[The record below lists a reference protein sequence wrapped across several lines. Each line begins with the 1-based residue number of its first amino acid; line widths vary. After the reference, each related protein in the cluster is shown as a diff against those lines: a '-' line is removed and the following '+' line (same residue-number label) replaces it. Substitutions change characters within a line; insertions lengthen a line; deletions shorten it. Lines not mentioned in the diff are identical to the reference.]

1 MSLFRRT
8 RNAPPPAPAPA
19 PGAAAARY
27 WDNHHHVAE
36 DPLFWMAN
44 PLCRAAINRRV
55 TGDPHVWPLDWFARE
70 FSRGGFRRGL
80 SLGCGMGSLE
90 RSARR
95 LGLCESILG
104 LDFSAQSLGVGRD
117 RARAEDVRGVTY
129 ASADL
134 NDPDF
139 GAAAFDVVFVHQ
151 SLHHVVQVERLLD
164 AAARCLVPGGVLYL
178 DEWTGPSQDEW
189 TSEKL
194 RRVAALYAAAPGT
207 WRNHHRLRPP
217 ISLDDP
223 SEAVR
228 SSVILPAARER
239 YTALAERPYG
249 GQLVAVLLS
258 QMNAA
263 AAADAAFPRA
273 VAHWLELEDREI
285 ERDPAASFH
294 TVAVLAPK

>member
-1 MSLFRRT
+1 VNIFHRT
-8 RNAPPPAPAPA
+8 PHRPEQAPASD
-19 PGAAAARY
+19 AAVRY
-27 WDNHHHVAE
+27 WDHHHHVAE

-55 TGDPHVWPLDWFARE
+55 TGDPNLWPLDWFARD

-95 LGLCESILG
+95 IGLCESILG
-104 LDFSAQSLGVGRD
+104 LDFSAESLGVGRE

-129 ASADL
+129 AAADL

-139 GAAAFDVVFVHQ
+139 GVAAFDVVFIHQ
-151 SLHHVVQVERLLD
+151 SLHHVVEVERLLD
-164 AAARCLVPGGVLYL
+164 AAARCLAPGGLLYL

-189 TSEKL
+189 TPDKL
-194 RRVAALYAAAPGT
+194 QRAAALYAAAPRP
-207 WRNHHRLRPP
+207 WRNHRRLKPP

-228 SSVILPAARER
+228 SSAILPAARER
-239 YTALAERPYG
+239 FTTVEERPYG

-263 AAADAAFPRA
+263 AQADPVFPRA
-273 VAHWLELEDREI
+273 LAHWLALEEEEI
-285 ERDPAASFH
+285 ERDPSKSFH
-294 TVAVLAPK
+294 TVAVLAPR

>member
-1 MSLFRRT
+1 MRLFRRT
-8 RNAPPPAPAPA
+8 LHAPVHV
-19 PGAAAARY
+19 PGAAARY
-27 WDNHHHVAE
+27 WDQHHHVAE

-44 PLCRAAINRRV
+44 PLCRSAINRRV
-55 TGDPHVWPLDWFARE
+55 TGDPHLWPLDWFARK
-70 FSRGGFRRGL
+70 FSPGAFRRGL
-80 SLGCGMGSLE
+80 SLGCGMGNLE

-104 LDFSAQSLGVGRD
+104 LDFSAESLGVGRE

-134 NDPDF
+134 NDADF
-139 GAAAFDVVFVHQ
+139 GTAAFDVVFIHQ
-151 SLHHVVQVERLLD
+151 SLHHIVELERLLD
-164 AAARCLVPGGVLYL
+164 AAARCLVPGGLLYL

-189 TSEKL
+189 TPEKL
-194 RRVAALYAAAPGT
+194 HRAAELYAAAPRT
-207 WRNHHRLRPP
+207 WRNHRLEPP

-228 SSVILPAARER
+228 SSEILPAARER

-263 AAADAAFPRA
+263 AAADPAFPAA
-273 VAHWLELEDREI
+273 VAHWLELEDEEI
-285 ERDPAASFH
+285 ERDPARSFH
-294 TVAVLAPK
+294 TVAVLAPR